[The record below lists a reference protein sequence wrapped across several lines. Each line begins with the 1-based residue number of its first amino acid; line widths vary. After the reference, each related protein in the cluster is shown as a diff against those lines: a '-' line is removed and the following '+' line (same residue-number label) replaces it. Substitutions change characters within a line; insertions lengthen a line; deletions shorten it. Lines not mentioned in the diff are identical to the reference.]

1 MSSPERYRHT
11 QIGYLILF
19 SLFAVSLMFGAI
31 LIEAKTNL
39 PPVIYI
45 EMVLILLILIS
56 FVPLTV
62 TIDGEYLRIK
72 FGYGIYRKRFL
83 LSEITSVKTVKNHW
97 YYGWGIRIW
106 FWPYM
111 VIYNVSGF
119 DAVEIYLKNRKR
131 FRIGTDEPKKLERA
145 VSQAI
150 K

>member
-1 MSSPERYRHT
+1 MKSPEKYRHT

-39 PPVIYI
+39 PPVVYI

-83 LSEITSVKTVKNHW
+83 LSEIASVKTVKNHW

-119 DAVEIYLKNRKR
+119 DAVEIDLKNRKR